1 MDLPRGRVGAVR
13 VFLSRSLLLWTLAVL
28 LGAQPWEEPRVPPLT
43 SISGISGLSA
53 ASCGG
58 CHQQIYTEW
67 KSSSHAWAWADAQFQ
82 GEIYKDPEVAWLC
95 LNCHTPAA
103 NQQQERIIESGINR
117 SPLAEPNPSFDASL
131 QADGIGCLT
140 CHWRPEGLAGPHR
153 DVNAPHPVVYDP
165 SLREVQT
172 CTTCHQAKA
181 QLEDALVCHFN
192 TGEEWEQA
200 APGQTCQDC
209 HMDAVHRSSAPG
221 APARDGRRHTWFGSG
236 VPKGPLD
243 PALQE
248 IWESWKPGFDLSVQA
263 PASAP
268 TGQSTT
274 ISATIAHARAGHRVP
289 TGDPERHLL
298 VELELWSQGT
308 LLEQATHR
316 IGQRWEWSPVA
327 KQISDNRLN
336 PGEQRRYELS
346 FTMPAAPVELRARV
360 RHVRLTQDNLDY
372 HLKLFAR
379 DGQTQLQQA
388 LQALPLSAVR
398 ASTAQTIQPE

>member
-1 MDLPRGRVGAVR
+1 
-13 VFLSRSLLLWTLAVL
+13 
-28 LGAQPWEEPRVPPLT
+28 
-43 SISGISGLSA
+43 
-53 ASCGG
+53 
-58 CHQQIYTEW
+58 
-67 KSSSHAWAWADAQFQ
+67 
-82 GEIYKDPEVAWLC
+82 
-95 LNCHTPAA
+95 
-103 NQQQERIIESGINR
+103 
-117 SPLAEPNPSFDASL
+117 
-131 QADGIGCLT
+131 
-140 CHWRPEGLAGPHR
+140 
-153 DVNAPHPVVYDP
+153 
-165 SLREVQT
+165 
-172 CTTCHQAKA
+172 
-181 QLEDALVCHFN
+181 
-192 TGEEWEQA
+192 
-200 APGQTCQDC
+200 
-209 HMDAVHRSSAPG
+209 MDAVHRSSAPG

-268 TGQSTT
+268 TGQNTT

-372 HLKLFAR
+372 HLKLFGR